1 LLLTTGYKNGEDM
14 NKTEVLALLN
24 KASRDELVAL
34 PGIGPAL
41 ADRLLAARP
50 FDSLEAA
57 QAVKGIGANLLDRL
71 ATVESKPDTQ
81 PAPEPQKEYEPPAES
96 RFSDIK
102 EAIEEKS
109 QAISKGLSGLG
120 ESVSK
125 RGQAVRQ
132 TVVALPHQFEQTTKA
147 WGPLWTTLVNGAV
160 TALVAILLTL
170 AVLGG
175 INGSL
180 KYATGSQYR
189 SMQSDVAQI
198 SSHLDTLQRDM
209 DGLRGRVGTL
219 EGLGERTVALE
230 QAQQQLAADLES
242 ASQQVTALQTEVAA
256 LNDQVAQQEERTLRF
271 ETFLQD
277 LQTLLGNLFAPQGDN
292 Q

>member
-1 LLLTTGYKNGEDM
+1 M

-180 KYATGSQYR
+180 KFATGSQYR